1 MSRRCLK
8 SRFPIRIIVFD
19 ELELNIFV
27 SQGLTLLTASL
38 VHSNFF
44 IFSDT
49 CPEVLKK
56 WDLREKLFDGARN
69 GFNLNVFKTEQV
81 TKLNRKV

>member
-1 MSRRCLK
+1 MRCPK
-8 SRFPIRIIVFD
+8 SRFPIGIIVFD
-19 ELELNIFV
+19 KLELILYE

>member
-1 MSRRCLK
+1 M
-8 SRFPIRIIVFD
+8 
-19 ELELNIFV
+19 
-27 SQGLTLLTASL
+27 TASL